1 MLQIDSQTIY
11 KHLPYREFIPF
22 LRDAFTEKYTVP
34 QRMHANFEN
43 GVVRDPSTLLI
54 MPGWQDG
61 EYLGV
66 KTVTV
71 SPHNK
76 RFDLPTIQ
84 GIYQLFD
91 AKNGSPLASFDAG
104 ALTARRT
111 AAKSAIASGFLARK
125 DSESLL
131 MVGTGTLSTE
141 LIQAH
146 CTMFPIK
153 KVIIWEHTQGKGKK
167 VIERLPDM
175 DPEFSV
181 TNDLPDAVP
190 KADIISVATLSVEP
204 LIHGKWMQP
213 GQHLESVGAYREDMR
228 EADDEVLRRSTLFID
243 HKGAFDESGDLII
256 PIEKGVINRDDIKAT
271 LFDLC
276 SGDRKGREDGEE
288 ITFFK
293 STGHALEDL
302 SAALFIVQQLEIA

>member
-1 MLQIDSQTIY
+1 MQQIDSQTINE
-11 KHLPYREFIPF
+11 HLPYGEFIPF
-22 LRDAFTEKYTVP
+22 LQDAFTKEYTVP

-43 GVVRDPSTLLI
+43 GVDQTPSTLLI

-76 RFDLPTIQ
+76 RFELPTIQ

-91 AKNGSPLASFDAG
+91 AENGSPLASFDAST
-104 ALTARRT
+104 LTARRT
-111 AAKSAIASGFLARK
+111 AAKSAIASRFLARE
-125 DSESLL
+125 DAETFL

-141 LIQAH
+141 LIQSH
-146 CTMFPIK
+146 CTLFPIK
-153 KVIIWEHTQGKGKK
+153 KVIIWEHSEGKGQK
-167 VIERLPDM
+167 VIERLPEM
-175 DPEFSV
+175 DQEFSV
-181 TNDLPDAVP
+181 INDLSDAVP
-190 KADIISVATLSVEP
+190 QADIISVATLSVEP
-204 LIHGKWMQP
+204 LIQGQWLQP

-228 EADDEVLRRSTLFID
+228 EVDDEVLKRSTLFID
-243 HKGAFDESGDLII
+243 HEGAFEESGDFII
-256 PIEKGVINRDDIKAT
+256 PIEKGVISRDDIKAT

-276 SGDRKGREDGEE
+276 RSDAEGREDDEE

-302 SAALFIVQQLEIA
+302 SAALFVYQQLELA